1 MLPLQITPHK
11 AGQPNAPP
19 AGVEVRPAQIGGADG
34 SAPGLPAGTPSDVPA
49 NPLGGP
55 AELAFWQR
63 WANDAYDTTAREV
76 GNLLSFWTA
85 AQAGLIV
92 LAYFAATAIAQLLE
106 PRLEARLRLIR
117 NQPRLLRALIVP
129 LRRLKWILFAI
140 LLWLIVI
147 AMRAWTWPSRSYLIG
162 MAASLAAV
170 WVVISILSR
179 LIRNRSLANLFA
191 IAAWSSVALVLV
203 GLADDVVRLL
213 DAAAIPIGQT
223 RLSLLLV
230 LKGALLLGA
239 FVWIASFLSD
249 LLERRLGS
257 TLEVSPTAIVL
268 ISKALKG
275 ATFTIAI
282 LAALSLIGVDL
293 TALAVF
299 SGALG
304 IGIGIGLQK
313 LASNLLSGVII
324 LLDRSIKPGDVIT
337 VGDTFGSISS
347 LNARYVSVVARN
359 GVEYLVPNETFITEP
374 VINWSYSNKF
384 VRIDVNFGVS
394 YDSNPH
400 DVRRIAVETVK
411 KVPRVQPMQHPVCH
425 ITGFGD
431 SSVDFVLRFWIED
444 PQDGVTN
451 VRGNVYLALW
461 DAFKEADIAIPF
473 PHREVIIKPGA
484 GGAELF
490 GGTRGPAI
498 RQADDGD
505 TGA

>member
-1 MLPLQITPHK
+1 MQ
-11 AGQPNAPP
+11 
-19 AGVEVRPAQIGGADG
+19 V
-34 SAPGLPAGTPSDVPA
+34 
-49 NPLGGP
+49 
-55 AELAFWQR
+55 
-63 WANDAYDTTAREV
+63 
-76 GNLLSFWTA
+76 
-85 AQAGLIV
+85 GLIL
-92 LAYFAATAIAQLLE
+92 LAYLVATALAKILE
-106 PRLEARLRLIR
+106 PRLEARMRLIH
-117 NQPRLLRALIVP
+117 NEPRLLRALIVL
-129 LRRLKWILFAI
+129 LRRLQWILFALI
-140 LLWLIVI
+140 LWLIVI

-162 MAASLAAV
+162 IAASLAAA

-191 IAAWSSVALVLV
+191 IAAWATVALVFV

-239 FVWIASFLSD
+239 FVWIASFGTD
-249 LLERRLGS
+249 LVERRLGN

-268 ISKALKG
+268 IGKALKG
-275 ATFTIAI
+275 AAFTIAV
-282 LAALSLIGVDL
+282 LAALSMIGVDL

-384 VRIDVNFGVS
+384 VRIDVKFGVS

-400 DVRRIAVETVK
+400 DVRRIAVDTVK

-425 ITGFGD
+425 LTGFGE

-461 DAFKEADIAIPF
+461 DAFREAGIVIPY
-473 PHREVIIKPGA
+473 PHREVIIKPGS
-484 GGAELF
+484 GAAPHIT
-490 GGTRGPAI
+490 GTSGTDI
-498 RQADDGD
+498 RQTGDG
-505 TGA
+505 G

>member
-1 MLPLQITPHK
+1 MLPLQVVPPKT
-11 AGQPNAPP
+11 AQPSAPP
-19 AGVEVRPAQIGGADG
+19 ASVPPPVGAGGGAA
-34 SAPGLPAGTPSDVPA
+34 SAPPAAPGASTPPD
-49 NPLGGP
+49 PLSAP
-55 AELAFWQR
+55 TDLAFWQR
-63 WANDAYDTTAREV
+63 WINDGYETVVREI
-76 GNLLSFWTA
+76 GNLVSLWTLV
-85 AQAGLIV
+85 QGGLII
-92 LAYFAATAIAQLLE
+92 LAYLVAATLARILE
-106 PRLEARLRLIR
+106 PRLEARLRTIH

-129 LRRLKWILFAI
+129 LRRLQWILFAL
-140 LLWLIVI
+140 LLWLVVIV
-147 AMRAWTWPSRSYLIG
+147 MRAWTWPSRSYLIA

-191 IAAWSSVALVLV
+191 IAAWSTVALVLV
-203 GLADDVVRLL
+203 GLADDVARVL
-213 DAAAIPIGQT
+213 DAAAIPIGET

-230 LKGALLLGA
+230 LKGALLLGI
-239 FVWIASFLSD
+239 FVWLASFASD
-249 LLERRLGS
+249 LIERRLGN

-268 ISKALKG
+268 IGKTLKG
-275 ATFTIAI
+275 AAFTIAI
-282 LAALSLIGVDL
+282 LAALSLVGVDL
-293 TALAVF
+293 TAFAVF

-374 VINWSYSNKF
+374 VVNWSYSDRF
-384 VRIDVNFGVS
+384 VRVEVRFGVS
-394 YDSNPH
+394 YDSDPH
-400 DVRRIAVETVK
+400 EVRRIAVETVK
-411 KVPRVQPMQHPVCH
+411 KVARVKLNQQPVCH

-444 PQDGVTN
+444 PQEGVTN

-461 DAFKEADIAIPF
+461 DAFKEANIAIPF
-473 PHREVIIKPGA
+473 PHREVIIKHNA
-484 GGAELF
+484 GTADLF
-490 GGTRGPAI
+490 GGGQGRVGRHRNEGPPDA
-498 RQADDGD
+498 
-505 TGA
+505 

>member
-1 MLPLQITPHK
+1 MLPLQISPRGN
-11 AGQPNAPP
+11 GQPPAPP
-19 AGVEVRPAQIGGADG
+19 AGAQPQAGAPGGAA
-34 SAPGLPAGTPSDVPA
+34 SNLPAGPSPGA
-49 NPLGGP
+49 PSNSLSGP
-55 AELAFWQR
+55 TDLAFWQR
-63 WANDAYDTTAREV
+63 WASDVYDALMREV

-85 AQAGLIV
+85 VQVGLIV
-92 LAYFAATAIAQLLE
+92 LAYLAAVALTQVLE
-106 PRLEARLRLIR
+106 PRLEARLRLIH

-129 LRRLKWILFAI
+129 LRRLKWILFAL
-140 LLWLIVI
+140 LLWLVVV

-179 LIRNRSLANLFA
+179 LIRNRSLANIFA
-191 IAAWSSVALVLV
+191 IAAWSTVALVLV

-239 FVWIASFLSD
+239 FVGIASFASD
-249 LLERRLGS
+249 LIERRLGS

-268 ISKALKG
+268 IGKALKG
-275 ATFTIAI
+275 AALTIAV

-374 VINWSYSNKF
+374 VVNWSYSNRF
-384 VRIDVNFGVS
+384 VRIDVTFGVS
-394 YDSNPH
+394 YESNPH
-400 DVRRIAVETVK
+400 DVRRIAVDTVK
-411 KVPRVQPMQHPVCH
+411 KVPRVQHMQHPVCH

-444 PQDGVTN
+444 PQAGVTN

-461 DAFKEADIAIPF
+461 DAFKEAGIAIPY

-484 GGAELF
+484 GAAELF
-490 GGTRGPAI
+490 SGTPGPPVGKAG
-498 RQADDGD
+498 DGV
-505 TGA
+505 

>member
-1 MLPLQITPHK
+1 MQ
-11 AGQPNAPP
+11 
-19 AGVEVRPAQIGGADG
+19 V
-34 SAPGLPAGTPSDVPA
+34 
-49 NPLGGP
+49 
-55 AELAFWQR
+55 
-63 WANDAYDTTAREV
+63 
-76 GNLLSFWTA
+76 
-85 AQAGLIV
+85 GLIL
-92 LAYFAATAIAQLLE
+92 LAYLVATALAKILE
-106 PRLEARLRLIR
+106 PRLEARMRLIH
-117 NQPRLLRALIVP
+117 NEPRLLRALIVL
-129 LRRLKWILFAI
+129 LRRLQWILFALI
-140 LLWLIVI
+140 LWLIVI

-162 MAASLAAV
+162 IAASLAAA

-191 IAAWSSVALVLV
+191 IAAWATVALVFV

-239 FVWIASFLSD
+239 FVWIASFGTD
-249 LLERRLGS
+249 LVERRLGN

-268 ISKALKG
+268 IGKALKG
-275 ATFTIAI
+275 AAFTIAV
-282 LAALSLIGVDL
+282 LAALSMIGVDL

-384 VRIDVNFGVS
+384 VRIDVKFGVS

-400 DVRRIAVETVK
+400 DVRRIAVDTVK

-425 ITGFGD
+425 LTGFGE

-461 DAFKEADIAIPF
+461 DAFREAGIVIPY
-473 PHREVIIKPGA
+473 PHREVIIKPGS
-484 GGAELF
+484 GAAPQF
-490 GGTRGPAI
+490 TGTSGTDI
-498 RQADDGD
+498 RQSGDG
-505 TGA
+505 G

>member
-1 MLPLQITPHK
+1 M
-11 AGQPNAPP
+11 
-19 AGVEVRPAQIGGADG
+19 
-34 SAPGLPAGTPSDVPA
+34 
-49 NPLGGP
+49 
-55 AELAFWQR
+55 
-63 WANDAYDTTAREV
+63 
-76 GNLLSFWTA
+76 
-85 AQAGLIV
+85 QAGLIL
-92 LAYFAATAIAQLLE
+92 LAYLVATALAKILE
-106 PRLEARLRLIR
+106 PRLEARMRLIH
-117 NQPRLLRALIVP
+117 NEPRLLRALIVL
-129 LRRLKWILFAI
+129 LRRLQWILFALI
-140 LLWLIVI
+140 LWLIVI

-162 MAASLAAV
+162 IAASLAAA

-191 IAAWSSVALVLV
+191 IAAWATVALVFV

-239 FVWIASFLSD
+239 FVWIASFGTD
-249 LLERRLGS
+249 LVERRLGN

-268 ISKALKG
+268 IGKALKG
-275 ATFTIAI
+275 AAFTIAV
-282 LAALSLIGVDL
+282 LAALSMIGVDL

-384 VRIDVNFGVS
+384 VRIDVKFGVS

-400 DVRRIAVETVK
+400 DVRRIAVDTVK

-425 ITGFGD
+425 LTGFGE

-461 DAFKEADIAIPF
+461 DAFREAGIVIPY
-473 PHREVIIKPGA
+473 PHREVIIKPGS
-484 GGAELF
+484 GAAPHIT
-490 GGTRGPAI
+490 GTSGTDI
-498 RQADDGD
+498 RQTDDSG
-505 TGA
+505 